1 MIDLFRM
8 AQVGW
13 LKDLTDWIVKQVKA
27 VWDAFIAF
35 LGDVFLIWVQHT
47 IDMLVWVLGKIPVP
61 DFLTSQSLG
70 SMLSNAGPTV
80 LWFCDVFMIPQCMSV
95 LASAMVFS
103 VIRKLVTV
111 GIW

>member
-1 MIDLFRM
+1 MNILNV
-8 AQVGW
+8 AKAGW
-13 LKDLTDWIVKQVKA
+13 LGDLTDWLVDQIKA
-27 VWDAFIAF
+27 VWNALVAF
-35 LGDVFLIWVQHT
+35 LGDLFLTWVQHT
-47 IDMLVWVLGKIPVP
+47 IDMLVWVLAKIPVP

-70 SMLSNAGPTV
+70 TMLGNAGPTV